1 MDELQEIH
9 ERLLRF
15 SPDALI
21 VVDEHAQI
29 RFAND
34 TVRDLFG
41 HDPESLIGKRLDM
54 LIPERLRGRHEDHIR
69 SYMRD
74 PDNRDM
80 GTRISDLHALRADG
94 VEFYAG
100 IRLAPFRLGEKLFVA
115 AAIRD
120 MTERQR
126 INEELVA
133 AREEADRAN
142 RAKSRFLAMASH
154 DLRQPMQ
161 TICLLNAA
169 LLRVVP
175 QPDAG
180 ELLRQQEQAIAS
192 VTRLLDTLLDIS
204 RLESGAVQPQ
214 KTDAPLAEMFEELRS
229 EFSSLAHTREI
240 DLHMEP
246 TNLVLSTDRI
256 LFRQLMQNLLGNAL
270 KYTEHGSVRVCCS
283 LQAEDVIVTVEDT
296 GIGIPADKL
305 ERIFDEYYQVDT
317 HGTKR
322 MGVGLG
328 LAIVKEVARVLG
340 YSVSIDSALGKGTQA
355 QVRIP
360 RQHLVRAD
368 LQRTDA
374 DAAAPCGADARK
386 ARVILVEDN
395 DGVRLATELFLKFEG
410 HETLSAPSV
419 AEAHKLFD
427 KARRGDILIADY
439 RLDARHTGLDLLMS
453 LRERLGSSAPGIIMS
468 GDLPTV
474 LRAMN
479 EPVADCRFLSKP
491 VDTRVLLEAIEELSV
506 ASS

>member
-1 MDELQEIH
+1 
-9 ERLLRF
+9 
-15 SPDALI
+15 
-21 VVDEHAQI
+21 
-29 RFAND
+29 
-34 TVRDLFG
+34 DLFG

-374 DAAAPCGADARK
+374 DAAAP
-386 ARVILVEDN
+386 
-395 DGVRLATELFLKFEG
+395 
-410 HETLSAPSV
+410 
-419 AEAHKLFD
+419 
-427 KARRGDILIADY
+427 
-439 RLDARHTGLDLLMS
+439 
-453 LRERLGSSAPGIIMS
+453 
-468 GDLPTV
+468 
-474 LRAMN
+474 
-479 EPVADCRFLSKP
+479 
-491 VDTRVLLEAIEELSV
+491 
-506 ASS
+506 

>member
-1 MDELQEIH
+1 MRKDLHTESTLPEAPRPHLTMDELQEIH

-229 EFSSLAHTREI
+229 EFSSLAHTRE
-240 DLHMEP
+240 
-246 TNLVLSTDRI
+246 
-256 LFRQLMQNLLGNAL
+256 
-270 KYTEHGSVRVCCS
+270 
-283 LQAEDVIVTVEDT
+283 
-296 GIGIPADKL
+296 
-305 ERIFDEYYQVDT
+305 
-317 HGTKR
+317 
-322 MGVGLG
+322 
-328 LAIVKEVARVLG
+328 
-340 YSVSIDSALGKGTQA
+340 
-355 QVRIP
+355 
-360 RQHLVRAD
+360 
-368 LQRTDA
+368 
-374 DAAAPCGADARK
+374 
-386 ARVILVEDN
+386 
-395 DGVRLATELFLKFEG
+395 
-410 HETLSAPSV
+410 
-419 AEAHKLFD
+419 
-427 KARRGDILIADY
+427 
-439 RLDARHTGLDLLMS
+439 
-453 LRERLGSSAPGIIMS
+453 
-468 GDLPTV
+468 
-474 LRAMN
+474 
-479 EPVADCRFLSKP
+479 
-491 VDTRVLLEAIEELSV
+491 
-506 ASS
+506 